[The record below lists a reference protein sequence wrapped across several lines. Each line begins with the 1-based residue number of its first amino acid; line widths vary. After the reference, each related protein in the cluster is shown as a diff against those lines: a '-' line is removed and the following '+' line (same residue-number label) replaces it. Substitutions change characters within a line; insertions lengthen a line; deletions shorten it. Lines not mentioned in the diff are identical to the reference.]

1 MNDCSTSSI
10 PVYRED
16 GRVVGQIVD
25 GSLCKRVKRS
35 KHMLRRPQGWAWDD
49 VCLKQADEVHAQQTK
64 IEDEE
69 NDIVYIASLSIFRK
83 YGISLNRKF
92 GKQTCLPLKY
102 WQVHKQGQNPPQQLS
117 LF

>member
-1 MNDCSTSSI
+1 MNKYSTDSI

-16 GRVVGQIVD
+16 GRVVGQVID
-25 GSLCKRVKRS
+25 GSLYKKVRRS

-49 VCLKQADEVHAQQTK
+49 VCLEQAEQVHAESTK

-69 NDIVYIASLSIFRK
+69 NHVVYMASLSIFRQH
-83 YGISLNRKF
+83 GVPLNRKF

-102 WQVHKQGQNPPQQLS
+102 WQVKKQGDEVSQQLS
-117 LF
+117 LL